1 MNKPIAILLAIFV
14 STALPAGVLAR
25 DSSAT
30 QTSATQT
37 QADPHAALIVAME
50 TGLDQGLIQENALNT
65 VVELIAANNPIFQ
78 GAEAGHAGVTAALRD
93 AIRPTFFAY
102 SARVTQLYRP
112 RMLDEVRAVFTPEE
126 ATALTGFYT
135 SAIGQRMMQLMSGNM
150 RSETVANDFI
160 ADGQVTADSVN
171 RDVNAA
177 AMRSIGQLSERDRA
191 AMIREALS
199 TPGYTKL
206 PMLQERIA
214 PIRAEMEATP
224 MNGEESSALLTA
236 MQRVAQEYGLLPK

>member
-14 STALPAGVLAR
+14 STALPSEVLAQA
-25 DSSAT
+25 S
-30 QTSATQT
+30 SATQT

-50 TGLDQGLIQENALNT
+50 TGLDQGLIQENTLNT
-65 VVELIAANNPIFQ
+65 VIDLIAANNPIFQ
-78 GAEAGHAGVTAALRD
+78 GAEADRAGVTAALRD

-150 RSETVANDFI
+150 RSETVANDYI

-177 AMRSIGQLSERDRA
+177 AIRSMGQLSERDRA
-191 AMIREALS
+191 AMVREALS

-206 PMLQERIA
+206 PLLQERIA

-224 MNGEESSALLTA
+224 MNGEECSALLTA